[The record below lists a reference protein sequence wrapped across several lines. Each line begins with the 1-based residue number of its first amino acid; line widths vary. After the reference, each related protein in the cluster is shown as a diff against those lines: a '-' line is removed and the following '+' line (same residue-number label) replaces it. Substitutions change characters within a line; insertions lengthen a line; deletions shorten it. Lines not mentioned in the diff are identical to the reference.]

1 MCSMQA
7 NFWRK
12 LWGNSTEKA
21 RSLPLTL
28 DGLFFSSLPL
38 CFEVI
43 GGGNREATKLF
54 LKLVKEHKERKM
66 WEVVWCFLNR

>member
-1 MCSMQA
+1 MCSVQA

-12 LWGNSTEKA
+12 IWGNSTEKA

-28 DGLFFSSLPL
+28 DGFFFSSLPL

-43 GGGNREATKLF
+43 GGDREATKLF
-54 LKLVKEHKERKM
+54 LKLVKGHKGRKM
-66 WEVVWCFLNR
+66 WEVVWYFLNR